1 MNLDEAM
8 DKVAQFHRM
17 IGEVVGET
25 PIRLECEPSQ
35 ALKVAGELRGIIM
48 ACSGRGSH
56 LLSRVCLSL
65 EETAE
70 FLEAHAKGDITAV
83 ADAVGD
89 RLFVLLGD
97 AIACGLPLCEIFKA
111 ICDSNLTKAMGK
123 MDGRGKGIKGSDYR
137 DPTDAIQSAIKLRRD
152 D

>member
-1 MNLDEAM
+1 MNLDQAM

-17 IGEVVGET
+17 IGEVVGKT
-25 PIRLECEPSQ
+25 PIRLECEPSH
-35 ALKVAGELRGIIM
+35 ALEVAGELREIIR

-70 FLEAHAKGDITAV
+70 FLEAHAIGDITGV

-97 AIACGLPLCEIFKA
+97 AVACGLPLCEIFKA
-111 ICDSNLTKAMGK
+111 VCESNLTKAMGK
-123 MDGRGKGIKGSDYR
+123 MDGRGKAIKGSDYR
-137 DPTDAIQSAIKLRRD
+137 DPTDAIQSAIKSRRD